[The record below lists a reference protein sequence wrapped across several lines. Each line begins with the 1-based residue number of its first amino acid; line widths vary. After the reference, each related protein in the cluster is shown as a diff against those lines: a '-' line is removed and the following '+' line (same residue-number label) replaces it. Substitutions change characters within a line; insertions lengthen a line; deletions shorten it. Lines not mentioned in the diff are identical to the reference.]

1 MRRWD
6 GASRFLGTIGP
17 EHALTDHWQRTLPS
31 ELWDRVDRWLGA
43 YGHRGP
49 FESELALPRIG
60 EDLRLLASALRPLVL
75 ERDEPE
81 SLGARRERRRADA
94 DAAWAEVG
102 RRCGRLARL
111 RVKRPVRD
119 LGRFMLLREEVRS
132 EWMRDWGQARRDL
145 LELGRRLVTRGRL
158 ELEDDVFHLAIDE
171 LERTLRDP
179 AFDARSAVAR
189 QRARIAAWRRI
200 DVPNRFTSEEAA
212 AFARRGVTSAA
223 AGTLLRGT
231 AVSPGEVEGR
241 ACVLRSPGDEAK
253 MERGGILVAPAT
265 GPGWTPLS
273 SRARPAWWWSSEA

>member
-1 MRRWD
+1 MALRAHPAPAALVARLLDPTLVLVTTRQLEEQVEIARAMRRWD

-17 EHALTDHWQRTLPS
+17 EHALTDHWQRNLPS

-60 EDLRLLASALRPLVL
+60 EDLRL
-75 ERDEPE
+75 
-81 SLGARRERRRADA
+81 
-94 DAAWAEVG
+94 
-102 RRCGRLARL
+102 LARL

-273 SRARPAWWWSSEA
+273 SRGRPAWWWSSEA